1 MSPSLNYLALQW
13 AFKPDWDFVESKED
27 YLMISDIIL
36 GECADFTTPVE
47 SYVSH
52 LDGLPDFL
60 LQCVYD
66 SLLSVC
72 VDSDSTDILTQLE
85 NKVDINS
92 FKKLKKLKVIAEL
105 MNRVPIV
112 HGELHPLVITQMK
125 FNKIPP
131 CSRRY
136 YETDFVIGKIPF
148 LVSRRKYDD
157 SGVKVGVMANHPMMS
172 FFMAIY
178 GK

>member
-13 AFKPDWDFVESKED
+13 AFKPEWDFVEKKED
-27 YLMISDIIL
+27 YLMISDFIL
-36 GECADFTTPVE
+36 GECQDFTTPVE

-52 LDGLPDFL
+52 LDGLSDFN

-72 VDSDSTDILTQLE
+72 VDTNSTSIIKHLVEQ
-85 NKVDINS
+85 VDINS
-92 FKKLKKLKVIAEL
+92 YKKKKKLKVIGEF
-105 MNRVPIV
+105 MNQYPIN
-112 HGELHPLVITQMK
+112 HGDLHPLVVTQLE

-136 YETDFVIGKIPF
+136 YETDFVIGKVPF
-148 LVSRRKYDD
+148 LVSRRKYD
-157 SGVKVGVMANHPMMS
+157 SKGVKIGVMANHPMMS